1 MENLGYLFAAFTIV
15 WAVVFGYV
23 LLLLN
28 RQRRLRREI
37 DSLKAVFKEKGE
49 KAEE

>member
-1 MENLGYLFAAFTIV
+1 MENSGYLLAAFIMA

-28 RQRRLRREI
+28 RQRRLRQEI
-37 DSLKAVFKEKGE
+37 NSLKEALGEKGDE
-49 KAEE
+49 G

>member
-1 MENLGYLFAAFTIV
+1 MENLGYLLAAFTIV

-28 RQRRLRREI
+28 RQRRLRRDI
-37 DSLKAVFKEKGE
+37 NSLREALKEKGGE
-49 KAEE
+49 Q

>member
-1 MENLGYLFAAFTIV
+1 MENASYIFTAYAVV

-28 RQRRLRREI
+28 RQRRLRQQI
-37 DSLKAVFKEKGE
+37 DSLKKLLKVREGE
-49 KAEE
+49 R